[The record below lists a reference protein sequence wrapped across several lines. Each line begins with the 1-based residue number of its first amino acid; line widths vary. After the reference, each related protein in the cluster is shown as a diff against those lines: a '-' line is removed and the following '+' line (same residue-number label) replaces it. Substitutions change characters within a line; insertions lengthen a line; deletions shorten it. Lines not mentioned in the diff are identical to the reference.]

1 MPHKM
6 AMKTEWQN
14 VPALLNENMLC
25 FNEGSAVI
33 ITSNNMT
40 MITNYYSRQENL
52 DMLYVFATLC
62 FWIYLKISKLW
73 LTTIRHSELSLIY
86 SSSFPN

>member
-6 AMKTEWQN
+6 AMKTEWEN

-40 MITNYYSRQENL
+40 MITNYYSCKENL
-52 DMLYVFATLC
+52 DMPYGFAYFMLLDLLENIKTMA
-62 FWIYLKISKLW
+62 YN
-73 LTTIRHSELSLIY
+73 Y
-86 SSSFPN
+86 QSFRAVSNLF